1 MGTYIRL
8 VDYGS
13 QQEKENAFL
22 VAVENKTIN
31 KIKFN
36 PSSNNFS
43 KIPGSPIAYWVSDN
57 FANNYKEKRI
67 GDYSEVITGMTIGD
81 NNKYLRLWYEINKNT
96 ICIGESS
103 MNNVNIS
110 KTKWIPYSKGG
121 PRRNWYG
128 NYEYVVNWSQKDNFN
143 RSKTTLQ
150 HLYLREAIT
159 WPFITSGDFSA
170 RYLPCGFLWDV
181 AGSPCF
187 FNNKSDLS
195 YTLSLLTSKV
205 ANYILK
211 VVNPTINVQAVD
223 ISQIPL
229 IKKENSSEHIKAIS
243 NESVKISQEDWD
255 SFETSWDFKKN
266 PLI

>member
-1 MGTYIRL
+1 MKRFVLFSMLFFAFFSLNALEVNQPELESVGKDTIEFINYTGPHSVINTK
-8 VDYGS
+8 DEIAGIGS
-13 QQEKENAFL
+13 ALGEK
-22 VAVENKTIN
+22 VAPNVANKYET
-31 KIKFN
+31 
-36 PSSNNFS
+36 
-43 KIPGSPIAYWVSDN
+43 
-57 FANNYKEKRI
+57 
-67 GDYSEVITGMTIGD
+67 GD

-205 ANYILK
+205 ANYIL
-211 VVNPTINVQAVD
+211 
-223 ISQIPL
+223 
-229 IKKENSSEHIKAIS
+229 
-243 NESVKISQEDWD
+243 
-255 SFETSWDFKKN
+255 
-266 PLI
+266 